1 MLFKLLFGQDLQD
14 KQDFL
19 MAFPSIL
26 FFAKQK
32 KHPVCPVYPV

>member
-1 MLFKLLFGQDLQD
+1 MLSKLLFGQDLQD

-19 MAFPSIL
+19 MDFPSIL

-32 KHPVCPVYPV
+32 EYPVCPVNPV